1 MLEEDVKRAREEAG
15 LSVSEVA
22 RMANVPRQQV
32 YALERGANVTL
43 DTLRRIAEVIPNLN
57 RVILGGMEIVTA
69 NEDLDEARRAVLD
82 LFDVTKR
89 LVAALGVMSA
99 KPASA
104 ARQAAHPPDGMVHY
118 GGTGSETER
127 RTAERLEKMV
137 RQGKHKRRSDA

>member
-22 RMANVPRQQV
+22 RLAKVPRQQV

-57 RVILGGMEIVTA
+57 RVVLGGMEIVTA
-69 NEDLDEARRAVLD
+69 NEDLDEARRAALD
-82 LFDVTKR
+82 LFDVAKR
-89 LVAALGVMSA
+89 LMAALGAVSTS
-99 KPASA
+99 PPSVP
-104 ARQAAHPPDGMVHY
+104 RAAHPADGAIRY

-127 RTAERLEKMV
+127 RTAKRLQQMV
-137 RQGKHKRRSDA
+137 RKGKHKRRIDS

>member
-1 MLEEDVKRAREEAG
+1 
-15 LSVSEVA
+15 
-22 RMANVPRQQV
+22 MANVPRQQV

-89 LVAALGVMSA
+89 LVAALGVIST
-99 KPASA
+99 KPASP
-104 ARQAAHPPDGMVHY
+104 ARQTAHPPDSAVHY